1 MNEQFIRNAWI
12 LGEEG
17 TEKLQKA
24 RVLIAGLG
32 GVGGY
37 VCEVLAR
44 AGIGSF
50 VLIDSDSIDVTNINR
65 QIIATHSTIGKKKT
79 AVMQE
84 RIRDIWPAADIT
96 TLDLF
101 LDADTIPSLPADVD
115 YVIDAIDTVT
125 AKARLIAW
133 SREHGIPVISAMGA
147 ANKKDPTAFKAADIS
162 KTSVCPLAKA
172 VRKQLRGLGITE
184 GVKVIY
190 SEEQPAGGSNL
201 GSLSYVPPVMGM
213 LLAGE
218 VIRDLTGWDHIK

>member
-96 TLDLF
+96 TRRF
-101 LDADTIPSLPADVD
+101 RRMWI
-115 YVIDAIDTVT
+115 
-125 AKARLIAW
+125 
-133 SREHGIPVISAMGA
+133 M
-147 ANKKDPTAFKAADIS
+147 
-162 KTSVCPLAKA
+162 
-172 VRKQLRGLGITE
+172 
-184 GVKVIY
+184 
-190 SEEQPAGGSNL
+190 
-201 GSLSYVPPVMGM
+201 
-213 LLAGE
+213 
-218 VIRDLTGWDHIK
+218 